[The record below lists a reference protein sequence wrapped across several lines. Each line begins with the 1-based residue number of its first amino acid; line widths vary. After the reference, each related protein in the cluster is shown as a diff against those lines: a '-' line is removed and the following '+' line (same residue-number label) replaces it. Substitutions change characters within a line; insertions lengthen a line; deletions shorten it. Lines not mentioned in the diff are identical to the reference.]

1 MRATHPCHCSWASIY
16 GCVRHTPPHC
26 IASGRG
32 PKEEM
37 DCARCYPWPWAIG
50 YTALSALRHARNR
63 VKAVALRA
71 TLQSIPVLPASE
83 MMRSVR
89 YPRARTLHFYTAWK
103 PSGTVKEFIDFC
115 LSSRGH
121 ALVQKAGYVVML
133 STAPCP
139 RSRTRL
145 VLGKSPIV
153 ASQYEL
159 GQFYTLGDIPFRH
172 CSPGGGDTFLSS
184 KKERLQAC
192 EYKPD
197 EALQR
202 IS

>member
-1 MRATHPCHCSWASIY
+1 
-16 GCVRHTPPHC
+16 
-26 IASGRG
+26 
-32 PKEEM
+32 M

-89 YPRARTLHFYTAWK
+89 YPRARTLHCYTAWK

-121 ALVQKAGYVVML
+121 ALVQKAGYVVMS

-139 RSRTRL
+139 PVPYSFG
-145 VLGKSPIV
+145 VG
-153 ASQYEL
+153 
-159 GQFYTLGDIPFRH
+159 
-172 CSPGGGDTFLSS
+172 
-184 KKERLQAC
+184 
-192 EYKPD
+192 
-197 EALQR
+197 
-202 IS
+202 